1 MAFPLDIRTELHLA
15 GAWTDISPD
24 VYVRDQ
30 KVISR
35 GRRDQGAATD
45 PSSLSLTLNNR
56 GGKYAPRNAMS
67 PLYGLIGR
75 NTRVRVSVPGLS
87 SSYLQ
92 MEADGAQTVS
102 TPDAAPLDITGDLD
116 VRAELSANWYGPDN
130 QTVIGKW
137 DAATNQRSYLLRI
150 ENGALYFHVS
160 GDGGAAN
167 AWWFGRTLPRLPQR
181 AALRATYRAASRTME
196 LFWAESLAGPWT
208 SIRGPYVLGATA
220 PTVLFNSSAPLAVGL
235 VDASANPKFPRMP
248 FSGRGYR
255 FEVRSGIDG
264 TIVAAPDFTA
274 LAPGTKAFTD
284 SAGRPWTL
292 AGGTEVRDR
301 EDRFLGEISSWP
313 TEWSLDG
320 SDVWTPI
327 QASGIL
333 RRLGQGQKP
342 LDSTLRRRI
351 PSGNPVAY
359 WPMEDDGTTTRA
371 YSPLPG
377 VEPASVTGLE
387 FASASDLVSSA
398 PLPKLTAD
406 ASLAAP
412 IPSTMPSGAYQVEF
426 LYNADDKPPTD
437 DYPEVMSFSS
447 PNGTVRRWSLAL
459 KKGVAWIRGYG
470 SGTDYVVNQAV
481 GIGDDVFHGWVRFRL
496 WVRDSETTPGTVE
509 WRANWQDVGGDA
521 GGYGSSYTGTAGR
534 LSYLTAKW
542 GPLTEGWGIGHLM
555 VLATASDTLL
565 NGSDDA
571 FHGETAWER
580 LRRLAYEEKIPLARI
595 PGELEPERVGY
606 QRQDTILNL
615 LDDAATADGGML
627 LEDPRRVGLVYR
639 DRSSLYTQ
647 EPKLV
652 LSYTAPGLGPE
663 LKPVDDDS
671 SVRNDI
677 TVTRDG
683 GTSGRAFLEDG
694 PLSIQPPPY
703 GIGKYDE
710 AVTLSL
716 AHDTQP
722 EPVANWRLHLGT
734 HDGARYPTVSVTF
747 HKPGAEVHIPAAL
760 GLHEGD
766 LIRLTD
772 LPPWVAHGDVDLIVE
787 GWTETL
793 DLYTWSID
801 FNCSPGG
808 PWNLA
813 VVEHPTYAKVDTDG
827 STLGAPIG
835 ASDTA
840 LVVRSDPGPQWTA
853 DPQDAP
859 IPVQFGG
866 EVARVDAVGQLL
878 SANPW
883 LDSGL
888 SGWVGQA
895 TGAVAL
901 DTNVV
906 HPQGGASARVTP
918 TGTGGSN
925 SFAMS
930 TRAPGTAGLS
940 YTGCYWVYSPAGWVD
955 FRVSFDWYN
964 ASGTLISTTSQPAQS
979 VPAGQWTFLTFTA
992 TAPALTTSIVARV
1005 RQGTTPPA
1013 SSVYH
1018 VWGLR
1023 LLGPGSGAAL
1033 SDTFSRT
1040 NSGGW
1045 GSADTGQTWSTTGG
1059 AAADYAVNGTVGQHV
1074 MNTRNILRYTYTPAS
1089 SADVDVRT
1097 DWAMDKTAVTDS
1109 NYVFLMAR
1117 YTDTTHLYFARVQV
1131 SGTGQAMTLTIRKR
1145 NGAEVQVGG
1154 SVGLGTYTPGTFYTL
1169 RLQVTGSTLQAKC
1182 WQRGTLEP
1190 DAWQITTTDTDLTAV
1205 GSVGCRSL
1213 VGSTS
1218 TQTLPVTASF
1228 DNFQILDAQTF
1239 TVTRSVNGVVKPHA
1253 AGTPVSLAFP
1263 AVASL

>member
-1 MAFPLDIRTELHLA
+1 
-15 GAWTDISPD
+15 
-24 VYVRDQ
+24 
-30 KVISR
+30 
-35 GRRDQGAATD
+35 
-45 PSSLSLTLNNR
+45 
-56 GGKYAPRNAMS
+56 MS

-75 NTRVRVSVPGLS
+75 NTRVRVSVPGVGS
-87 SSYLQ
+87 PYLQ
-92 MEADGAQTVS
+92 MDADGAQSVS
-102 TPDAAPLDITGDLD
+102 TPDAAPLDVTGDLD
-116 VRAELSANWYGPDN
+116 VRAELAANWYGPDN
-130 QTVIGKW
+130 QLLFGKW
-137 DAATNQRSYLLRI
+137 DASTNQRSWVLRI
-150 ENGALYFHVS
+150 ESGALYLHFS
-160 GDGGAAN
+160 GDGTAAGS
-167 AWWFGRTLPRLPQR
+167 WWFGRTLPRLPQR
-181 AALRATYRAASRTME
+181 AAVRATYRAASRTVE

-208 SIRGPYVLGATA
+208 SLRGPYTLADTA
-220 PTVLFNSSAPLAVGL
+220 PTALFNSSAPLSVGL
-235 VDASANPKFPRMP
+235 VDMTVNPKSPRLP

-255 FEVRSGIDG
+255 FELRNGING
-264 TIVAAPDFTA
+264 TVVAAPDFTS
-274 LAPGTKAFTD
+274 LAAGTRSFTD

-292 AGGTEVRDR
+292 AGGAEVRDR

-313 TEWSLDG
+313 AEWSLDG

-371 YSPLPG
+371 YSPLPN
-377 VEPASVTGLE
+377 VDPASVTGLE
-387 FASASDLVSSA
+387 FGSASDLVSSA

-406 ASLAAP
+406 ASLSAP
-412 IPSTMPSGAYQVEF
+412 IPSTMPSGAFQVEF
-426 LYNADDKPPTD
+426 LYNADDKAPTGE
-437 DYPEVMSFSS
+437 YPEVMSFSS

-459 KKGVAWIRGYG
+459 AKGVGWIRGYG

-509 WRANWQDVGGDA
+509 WRVNWQDVGGDA
-521 GGYGSSYTGTAGR
+521 GGYSGSYAGTAGR

-627 LEDPRRVGLVYR
+627 LEDSRRVGLVYR

-647 EPKLV
+647 DPVLT
-652 LSYTAPGLGPE
+652 LSYSAPGLGPE
-663 LKPVDDDS
+663 LRPVDDDS
-671 SVRNDI
+671 AVRNDI

-683 GTSGRAFLEDG
+683 GTSGRAFLEEG
-694 PLSIQPPPY
+694 PLSVQAPPY

-734 HDGARYPTVSVTF
+734 FDGARYPTVSVTF

-760 GLHEGD
+760 GLKEGD
-766 LIRLTD
+766 LIRLTN
-772 LPPWVAHGDVDLIVE
+772 LPAWVAHGDVDLIVE

-808 PWNLA
+808 PWNTA

-827 STLGAPIG
+827 STLGGPVSAT
-835 ASDTA
+835 DTA
-840 LVVRSDPGPQWTA
+840 LAVRSSPGPLWTTDPA
-853 DPQDAP
+853 DMP
-859 IPVQFGG
+859 IPVELGG
-866 EVARVDAVGQLL
+866 EVVNVTAV
-878 SANPW
+878 
-883 LDSGL
+883 
-888 SGWVGQA
+888 
-895 TGAVAL
+895 
-901 DTNVV
+901 
-906 HPQGGASARVTP
+906 
-918 TGTGGSN
+918 
-925 SFAMS
+925 
-930 TRAPGTAGLS
+930 
-940 YTGCYWVYSPAGWVD
+940 
-955 FRVSFDWYN
+955 
-964 ASGTLISTTSQPAQS
+964 
-979 VPAGQWTFLTFTA
+979 
-992 TAPALTTSIVARV
+992 
-1005 RQGTTPPA
+1005 
-1013 SSVYH
+1013 
-1018 VWGLR
+1018 
-1023 LLGPGSGAAL
+1023 GAAL
-1033 SDTFSRT
+1033 ADTFSRT

-1045 GSADTGQTWSTTGG
+1045 GTADTGQAWSWTGG
-1059 AAADYAVNGTVGQHV
+1059 VAADYAVNGTVGQHV
-1074 MNTRNILRYTYTPAS
+1074 MNTRNTLRYTLAPAS
-1089 SADVDVRT
+1089 AADVDVRT
-1097 DWAMDKTAVTDS
+1097 DWAMDKTAVADS

-1154 SVGLGTYTPGTFYTL
+1154 SFGLGTYTPGTFYTL
-1169 RLQVTGSTLQAKC
+1169 RLQVAGSTLQAKC
-1182 WQRGTLEP
+1182 WPRGTTEP
-1190 DAWQITTTDTDLTAV
+1190 DAWQITSTDTDLTAV

-1213 VGSTS
+1213 VGSAS

-1228 DNFQILDAQTF
+1228 DNFQITDAQTF
-1239 TVTRSVNGVVKPHA
+1239 TVTRSVNGVVKSHA
-1253 AGTPVSLAFP
+1253 AGTPVSLASP
-1263 AVASL
+1263 AIASL